1 MGERER
7 QAVKNGITMPSC
19 RICDANEEDQIVRS
33 EFVFG
38 GSKEHNFWHCA
49 QCDAVYLYP
58 VPSVEDEA
66 YFYKNE
72 FEKFMSYRSGEDRD
86 WSNAEK
92 HIQSNQDQVLRRW
105 KFLIPHMAPGMDILE
120 IGCSS
125 GFMLNA
131 FRKEGL
137 KCVGVEPSGE
147 FIQFLQNNGYAVY
160 QTLEKL
166 KKGEEGLFD
175 LVVHFFVLEHIR
187 NPFQFLVENLELLKP
202 GGKIIAEIP
211 CVNDPLTSLFTIP
224 AFEKF
229 YWSIAHHFY
238 YSPKSLKYV
247 LDRLGLKYEMIPE
260 QRYDLSNHM
269 TWMMEGKPGG
279 QGKYGH
285 VFSKELSEKYKD
297 DLKTNWI
304 CDTIFVVI
312 DKD

>member
-7 QAVKNGITMPSC
+7 KAIKNGITIPIC
-19 RICDANEEDQIVRS
+19 RICNANEEYQTVRA

-38 GSKEHNFWHCA
+38 GNKEHNFWYCER
-49 QCDAVYLYP
+49 CDSVYLYP
-58 VPSVEDEA
+58 VPSVEDEER
-66 YFYKNE
+66 FYKKE
-72 FEKFMSYRSGEDRD
+72 FEKFMAHRSGEDRD
-86 WSNAEK
+86 WSSAEA
-92 HIQSNQDQVLRRW
+92 HIQSNQDQVARRW
-105 KFLIPHMAPGMDILE
+105 RFLVPHIMSGMDILE

-131 FRKEGL
+131 FRREGL
-137 KCVGVEPSGE
+137 KCVGVEQSGE
-147 FIQFLQNNGYAVY
+147 FIGFLQSNGYEVY
-160 QTLEKL
+160 QTIEEL
-166 KKGEEGLFD
+166 KKARTGQFD

-187 NPFQFLVENLELLKP
+187 EPFQFLDENLKLLKP

-211 CVNDPLTSLFTIP
+211 CVNDPLTSLYTIP

-247 LDRLGLKYEMIPE
+247 LDRLGLKYEIIPE

-269 TWMMEGKPGG
+269 TWMMHGKPGG
-279 QGKYGH
+279 QEKYSH
-285 VFSKELSEKYKD
+285 VLSQELLEKYKD
-297 DLKTNWI
+297 DLKSSWI

-312 DKD
+312 DKN